1 MSSPSTSSSSASV
14 PLSTSKFLALGGA
27 ASELYFLRNLGPA
40 LPLTPNSRFILA
52 AKWEQDYRVLFPA
65 SESRIEQ
72 LGADYI
78 LFTNFSINL
87 VSPDDEDK
95 VLQKYRTLQCE
106 SYKTWPKIHNFV
118 RFLETSDKQLLE
130 NEFYYNC
137 SRAHRIGSDLLQ
149 QFGIKFDPKLK
160 YQPLCEIKLF
170 THDKDSS
177 NPSYCFI
184 PDPSKEQMPKLES
197 EEESNAPIPSGINT
211 SLPLSKLLP
220 KTAPVSVKKEEKKPT
235 ELKFQVDESTLFE
248 RKKAQKK
255 LAKMALAKQQQ
266 SKQTFFK
273 SLSVS
278 NKKSKN

>member
-1 MSSPSTSSSSASV
+1 MSASTFSTSSASSSASV

-27 ASELYFLRNLGPA
+27 SPELCLLRNLGPA

-52 AKWEQDYRVLFPA
+52 PKWEQDYRALYPA

-72 LGADYI
+72 LGADYT

-95 VLQKYRTLQCE
+95 VLQKFRTLQCE
-106 SYKTWPKIHNFV
+106 AYKTWPKVHNFV
-118 RFLETSDKQLLE
+118 RVLETSDTQLLE

-137 SRAHRIGSDLLQ
+137 TRAHWIGVDLLQ

-160 YQPLCEIKLF
+160 FQPLCEIKLF

-177 NPSYCFI
+177 IPSYCFI
-184 PDPSKEQMPKLES
+184 PDPSKEQMPKLEDD
-197 EEESNAPIPSGINT
+197 SNAPIPSGIKT
-211 SLPLSKLLP
+211 SLPLSKP
-220 KTAPVSVKKEEKKPT
+220 SSFPVKKEEEKKPSA
-235 ELKFQVDESTLFE
+235 LKFQVDESTLLE

-255 LAKMALAKQQQ
+255 LAKMALAKQQ